1 LSFTDYI
8 KKMLTGQL
16 RSNSHSADQTAS
28 QTPSGAIEKTG
39 PTLLAID
46 TASTSLST
54 AVLIN
59 GVVKGELYEDMERG
73 QAENLMGFITESLS
87 QASITFDEVDG
98 IAVTVGPGAFTG
110 MRIGLATARAL
121 GLARKIPV
129 VGVSS
134 LEAVAY
140 GVSERDQQGRNIL
153 VALDSKRNEIFAQA
167 FDGKKRPLSA
177 PECVAPRQA
186 LMMAPPGDTLLA
198 GDATPRLLTAAA
210 HAPDAFYDCTAPGLP
225 RAGNVARIAAARWG
239 TDENLPPVPMYLRAP
254 DARRIE
260 DQGPAKNRQ
269 ADEG

>member
-1 LSFTDYI
+1 MSFTDYI
-8 KKMLTGQL
+8 KKMLTGQS
-16 RSNSHSADQTAS
+16 RSSDSADQSAS
-28 QTPSGAIEKTG
+28 QTTSQLKEKTS

-59 GVVKGELYEDMERG
+59 GEVKGELFENMERG
-73 QAENLMGFITESLS
+73 QAEHLMGFIAKSLEE
-87 QASITFDEVDG
+87 AGIEFDAVDG

-121 GLARKIPV
+121 GLTRKIPV

-177 PECVAPRQA
+177 PECLAPRQA

-210 HAPDAFYDCTAPGLP
+210 HAPDAFYDCTAHSLP
-225 RAGNVARIAAARWG
+225 RAGNVALIAASRWESG
-239 TDENLPPVPMYLRAP
+239 DNLAPVPMYLRAP

-260 DQGPAKNRQ
+260 DQGPQKKK
-269 ADEG
+269 

>member
-1 LSFTDYI
+1 MSFTDYI
-8 KKMLTGQL
+8 KKMLTGQS
-16 RSNSHSADQTAS
+16 RSSDSAELSASQTAS
-28 QTPSGAIEKTG
+28 SKTEKSG
-39 PTLLAID
+39 PTILAID

-59 GVVKGELYEDMERG
+59 GEVKGELYEDMERG
-73 QAENLMGFITESLS
+73 QAEHLMSFIAQSLEI
-87 QASITFDEVDG
+87 AGIGFDEVDG

-110 MRIGLATARAL
+110 MRIGLSTARAL

-186 LMMAPPGDTLLA
+186 LMIAPPGDTLLA

-210 HAPDAFYDCTAPGLP
+210 HAPDAFYDTTAPGLP
-225 RAGNVARIAAARWG
+225 RAGNVARIAVSRWESG
-239 TDENLPPVPMYLRAP
+239 ENLAPVPMYLRAP
-254 DARRIE
+254 DAKRIE
-260 DQGPAKNRQ
+260 DQGPKK
-269 ADEG
+269 DK

>member
-1 LSFTDYI
+1 MSFTDYI
-8 KKMLTGQL
+8 KKMLTGQS
-16 RSNSHSADQTAS
+16 RSSDSAEQAAS
-28 QTPSGAIEKTG
+28 QTSSRPAEKSG

-59 GVVKGELYEDMERG
+59 GEVKGELYEDMERG
-73 QAENLMGFITESLS
+73 QAENLMGFIAKSLEL
-87 QASITFDEVDG
+87 AGIDFDQIDG

-110 MRIGLATARAL
+110 MRIGLATARGL

-134 LEAVAY
+134 LEAVVY

-167 FDGKKRPLSA
+167 FDGRKKPLSDPA
-177 PECVAPRQA
+177 CLAPRQA

-210 HAPDAFYDCTAPGLP
+210 NAPDAFYDCTAPGLP
-225 RAGNVARIAAARWG
+225 RAGNVARIAAERWESG
-239 TDENLPPVPMYLRAP
+239 GNLPPVPLYLRAP

-260 DQGPAKNRQ
+260 DQGPRKKK
-269 ADEG
+269 

>member
-1 LSFTDYI
+1 MSFTDYI
-8 KKMLTGQL
+8 KKMLTGQS
-16 RSNSHSADQTAS
+16 RSSDSADLNASQTAS
-28 QTPSGAIEKTG
+28 AKTEKSG
-39 PTLLAID
+39 PTILAID

-54 AVLIN
+54 AVLID
-59 GVVKGELYEDMERG
+59 GEVKGELYEDMERG
-73 QAENLMGFITESLS
+73 QAEHLMGFIAKSLEL
-87 QASITFDEVDG
+87 AKVDFADLDG

-110 MRIGLATARAL
+110 MRIGLSTARAL

-134 LEAVAY
+134 LEAVVY

-167 FDGKKRPLSA
+167 FDGKKRPLSTA
-177 PECVAPRQA
+177 ECVAPRQA

-225 RAGNVARIAAARWG
+225 RAGNVARIAAERWESG
-239 TDENLPPVPMYLRAP
+239 ENLAPVPLYLRAP

-260 DQGPAKNRQ
+260 DQGPKKKK
-269 ADEG
+269 

>member
-16 RSNSHSADQTAS
+16 RNNPHSADQIAP
-28 QTPSGAIEKTG
+28 QTSSGAIEKTG

-54 AVLIN
+54 AVLVN
-59 GVVKGELYEDMERG
+59 GEVKGELYEDMERG
-73 QAENLMGFITESLS
+73 QAENLMRFIAESLD
-87 QASITFDEVDG
+87 QAGITFDEVDG
-98 IAVTVGPGAFTG
+98 VAVTVGPGAFTG

-186 LMMAPPGDTLLA
+186 LMMAPPGDTLL
-198 GDATPRLLTAAA
+198 TAAA

-260 DQGPAKNRQ
+260 DQGPAKNKPVH
-269 ADEG
+269 EE

>member
-1 LSFTDYI
+1 MSFTDYI
-8 KKMLTGQL
+8 KKMLSGQS
-16 RSNSHSADQTAS
+16 RASDRADHKPSNAAS
-28 QTPSGAIEKTG
+28 PKAENAG
-39 PTLLAID
+39 PTILAID

-59 GVVKGELYEDMERG
+59 GEVKGELYEDMERG
-73 QAENLMGFITESLS
+73 QAEHLMGFIAKTLESAKVS
-87 QASITFDEVDG
+87 FDDLDG

-110 MRIGLATARAL
+110 MRIGLSTARAL

-167 FDGKKRPLSA
+167 FDGKKRPLST

-210 HAPDAFYDCTAPGLP
+210 HAPDTFYDCTAPGLP
-225 RAGNVARIAAARWG
+225 RAGNVARIAAERWESG
-239 TDENLPPVPMYLRAP
+239 ENLAPVPLYLRAP
-254 DARRIE
+254 DAKRIE
-260 DQGPAKNRQ
+260 DQGPRKKK
-269 ADEG
+269 

>member
-1 LSFTDYI
+1 MSFTDYI
-8 KKMLTGQL
+8 KKMLTGQS
-16 RSNSHSADQTAS
+16 RTTDGADHN
-28 QTPSGAIEKTG
+28 PSDATKTKSEKSG
-39 PTLLAID
+39 PTILAID

-59 GVVKGELYEDMERG
+59 GEVKGELYEDMERG
-73 QAENLMGFITESLS
+73 QAEHLMGFIAKTLEIAKVDFADL
-87 QASITFDEVDG
+87 DG
-98 IAVTVGPGAFTG
+98 ISVTVGPGAFTG
-110 MRIGLATARAL
+110 MRIGLSTARAL
-121 GLARKIPV
+121 GLVRKIPV

-167 FDGKKRPLSA
+167 FDGKKRPLSTA
-177 PECVAPRQA
+177 ECVAPRQA

-225 RAGNVARIAAARWG
+225 RAGNVARIAAERWESG
-239 TDENLPPVPMYLRAP
+239 ENLAPVPLYLRAP

-260 DQGPAKNRQ
+260 DQGPQKRK
-269 ADEG
+269 